1 MASTVLQRCRI
12 HRLTKTHKRLQ
23 LACASRVRSLT
34 FSQHVDEF
42 NVANE
47 PMLSY
52 LPGSKERQA
61 LQDAL
66 NELKDTCTEV
76 PIIVGGKEIRTSEA
90 RYHTAPFDH
99 SKKVAKYYWASKE
112 TIQDAINVS
121 LKARQEWEAK
131 PLNDKVKLFLR
142 AADLVGNKYRYK
154 LNAAT
159 MLGQGKTVFQAEI
172 DSAAELA
179 DFLRFNAYFAKELT
193 KYQPISTDPKVTVN
207 HYRQRGLEGFTTAI
221 SPFNFSAI
229 GGNLASAPTLMGNV
243 VLWKPSDTAVLSNY
257 FIFKI
262 FEEAGFPPGVINF
275 LPSEGRA
282 FGDVTSASPHLA
294 CVNFTGSVAT
304 FRTIWK
310 QVSQNLDI
318 YTNFPR
324 LVGEC
329 GGKNFHFVHPSADLP
344 TVVAQTTRSGFEY
357 SGQKCSAVE
366 RLYVPSSLWPKL
378 KEQLVEAQKSLKLG
392 SPLEFDTFTS
402 AVIDRAA
409 FSKITGYL
417 QHAKNSSNLK
427 VLAGGSS
434 DDSQGFFVQ
443 PTILETSDPQDRIM
457 KEEIFGPV
465 YTAYVYPDNEV
476 DKCLALAR
484 DTAPFGLTASVFA
497 KDENFLKSACEYLK
511 MTGGNFYVNDKST
524 GAIVGQQPFGG
535 ARISGTNDKAGGPHY
550 LLRFSS
556 AQTIKETKVP
566 LTDIKYPYMTSS

>member
-243 VLWKPSDTAVLSNY
+243 VLWKPSDTA
-257 FIFKI
+257 
-262 FEEAGFPPGVINF
+262 
-275 LPSEGRA
+275 
-282 FGDVTSASPHLA
+282 ASPHLA

-329 GGKNFHFVHPSADLP
+329 GGKNFHFVHPSADLS

-443 PTILETSDPQDRIM
+443 PTILETSGPSGQDH
-457 KEEIFGPV
+457 EGG
-465 YTAYVYPDNEV
+465 D
-476 DKCLALAR
+476 LW
-484 DTAPFGLTASVFA
+484 ASVHSVR
-497 KDENFLKSACEYLK
+497 L
-511 MTGGNFYVNDKST
+511 
-524 GAIVGQQPFGG
+524 P
-535 ARISGTNDKAGGPHY
+535 
-550 LLRFSS
+550 
-556 AQTIKETKVP
+556 
-566 LTDIKYPYMTSS
+566 

>member
-23 LACASRVRSLT
+23 LACASRVRCLT

-42 NVANE
+42 NVVNE
-47 PMLSY
+47 PMLTY

-76 PIIVGGKEIRTSEA
+76 PIVVGGKEIRTSEA

-112 TIQDAINVS
+112 TIQDAIGVS
-121 LKARQEWEAK
+121 LKAREEWEAK

-243 VLWKPSDTAVLSNY
+243 VLWKPSDAAVLSNY

-329 GGKNFHFVHPSADLP
+329 GGKNFHFVHPSADLS

-427 VLAGGSS
+427 VLAGGDS

-443 PTILETSDPQDRIM
+443 PTILETSDPHDRIM

-465 YTAYVYPDNEV
+465 YTAYVYPDSEV

-497 KDENFLKSACEYLK
+497 RDEKFLKSACEYLK

-524 GAIVGQQPFGG
+524 GAVVGQQPFGG

>member
-1 MASTVLQRCRI
+1 MASSVLHRCRI
-12 HRLTKTHKRLQ
+12 HRLTKVQKRLQ
-23 LACASRVRSLT
+23 LVCASRALT

-42 NVANE
+42 TVANE

-76 PIIVGGKEIRTSEA
+76 PIVVNGKEIRTSEP

-99 SKKVAKYYWASKE
+99 SRKVAKYYWASKE
-112 TIQDAINVS
+112 VIQDAIDVS
-121 LKARQEWEAK
+121 LKAREEWEAK

-142 AADLVGNKYRYK
+142 AADLVSSKYRYK

-179 DFLRFNAYFAKELT
+179 DFLRFNAFFAKELT
-193 KYQPISTDPKVTVN
+193 KYKPISTDPKVTEN

-257 FIFKI
+257 LIFKI
-262 FEEAGFPPGVINF
+262 FEEAGFPPGIINF
-275 LPSEGRA
+275 LPSEGRL

-366 RLYVPSSLWPKL
+366 RVYVPNSLWSKL
-378 KEQLVEAQKSLKLG
+378 KEQLVEAQKELKLG

-402 AVIDRAA
+402 AVIDKAA
-409 FSKITGYL
+409 FNKITGYL

-427 VLAGGSS
+427 VLAGGGS
-434 DDSQGFFVQ
+434 DDSRGYFVQ
-443 PTILETSDPQDRIM
+443 PTILETSDPQDKIM

-465 YTAYVYPDNEV
+465 YTVYVYPDNEV
-476 DKCLALAR
+476 DRSLELAR
-484 DTAPFGLTASVFA
+484 STAPFGLTASVFA
-497 KDENFLKSACEYLK
+497 RDENFLKSACEYLK

-566 LTDIKYPYMTSS
+566 LTDIKYPYMTSSS

>member
-1 MASTVLQRCRI
+1 MASSVLQRCRL
-12 HRLTKTHKRLQ
+12 HRLTKTHKRLH

-42 NVANE
+42 TVANE

-76 PIIVGGKEIRTSEA
+76 PIVVGGKEIRTSEA

-121 LKARQEWEAK
+121 LKVREEWEAK

-142 AADLVGNKYRYK
+142 AADLVSSKYRYK

-243 VLWKPSDTAVLSNY
+243 VLWKPSDAAILSNY

-262 FEEAGFPPGVINF
+262 FEEAGFPPGIINF

-409 FSKITGYL
+409 FSKISGYL
-417 QHAKNSSNLK
+417 QHAKNSPNLK
-427 VLAGGSS
+427 VLAGGGA

-443 PTILETSDPQDRIM
+443 PTILETSDPEDRIM

-476 DKCLALAR
+476 DRCLAMAR

-497 KDENFLKSACEYLK
+497 RDENFLKSACEYLK

-524 GAIVGQQPFGG
+524 GAVVGQQPFGG

>member
-1 MASTVLQRCRI
+1 MQVRKFLGESERSAFPC
-12 HRLTKTHKRLQ
+12 
-23 LACASRVRSLT
+23 RVRSLT
-34 FSQHVDEF
+34 FAQHVDEF
-42 NVANE
+42 SVTNE

-76 PIIVGGKEIRTSEA
+76 PIVVGGKEMRTSEA
-90 RYHTAPFDH
+90 RYHTAPFEH

-121 LKARQEWEAK
+121 LKAREEWEAK

-193 KYQPISTDPKVTVN
+193 KYEPISTDPKVTVN

-243 VLWKPSDTAVLSNY
+243 VLWKPSDAAVLSNY

-366 RLYVPSSLWPKL
+366 RLYVPSSLWSKL

-409 FSKITGYL
+409 FTKITGYL

-427 VLAGGSS
+427 VLAGGNG

-443 PTILETSDPQDRIM
+443 PTILETSDPHDRIM

-524 GAIVGQQPFGG
+524 GAVVGQQPFGG